1 MTDTS
6 DFDASAEER
15 VPATLGNKN
24 DRRDFA
30 SARPACIDDA
40 MAAGSPSPID
50 SIPESTSAAA
60 HSIADHSASRFGRLY
75 SFEWLMLFVTAV
87 GLCATPWIPVN
98 PSKLAVDRIIQA
110 LSIAFL
116 NVLAL
121 RATIPAIRWWRQRKS
136 GDVRLLAELRSAY
149 QPEYIAYVV
158 RAALAVQITLL
169 WFCCLKYVIPYIRPV
184 VFDAELSAF
193 DTALHWGVNPSEF
206 AMSLTSSIPALLQ
219 ATDAFYV
226 GYFPILLIFFAYVMI
241 QERQV
246 SLRDPFVLGY
256 CLFWLLGGLSYYL
269 LPSMGPIYH
278 QPAIFEG
285 VMQHMPIA
293 AKLNNEL
300 LVDYRA
306 FAAAPWSHD
315 PMLYYGIAAMPSL
328 HVGACAMFAC
338 FARHFGRIPFAIMIV
353 LTMLMFLGSVIT
365 GWHYAIDG
373 YAGALLGWLAYWIAM
388 RLCARRTRQ
397 GPHSRLH
404 VGGIEC

>member
-6 DFDASAEER
+6 EFDPSVEER
-15 VPATLGNKN
+15 VPATLGNKD
-24 DRRDFA
+24 DRRSRAPD
-30 SARPACIDDA
+30 RPACVRDA
-40 MAAGSPSPID
+40 VAARSPSPID
-50 SIPESTSAAA
+50 SIPASTSAAT
-60 HSIADHSASRFGRLY
+60 HSVVDHDVGRSHRLY
-75 SFEWLMLFVTAV
+75 SFEWLMLFITAV

-98 PSKLAVDRIIQA
+98 PSKLAVDRICQA

-121 RATIPAIRWWRQRKS
+121 RATIPAIRWWRQRKT
-136 GDVRLLAELRSAY
+136 GDVSLLAELRSAY
-149 QPEYIAYVV
+149 QPAYIAYVV

-169 WFCCLKYVIPYIRPV
+169 WFCCLKYVIPYVRPV
-184 VFDAELSAF
+184 VFDAELSAL
-193 DTALHWGVNPSEF
+193 DTAMHWGVNPSEL
-206 AMSLTSSIPALLQ
+206 AVALTSSMPALLH

-241 QERQV
+241 QERRAH
-246 SLRDPFVLGY
+246 LRDPFVLGY

-269 LPSMGPIYH
+269 FPSMGPIYH
-278 QPAIFEG
+278 QPAVFEG
-285 VMQHMPIA
+285 VMQHTPIA
-293 AKLNNEL
+293 AKLNHEL
-300 LVDYRA
+300 LIDYRA
-306 FAAAPWSHD
+306 FAAAPWSHE

-338 FARHFGRIPFAIMIV
+338 FARHFGRVPFAIMIV

-388 RLCARRTRQ
+388 RFSAARTRRD
-397 GPHSRLH
+397 RLVLDP
-404 VGGIEC
+404 VGGS